1 MVRCL
6 AAWRHGVRTLL
17 VLALP
22 LAAASLAVP
31 ALKASAATTAVSTV
45 YKTGTDAATGSTTA
59 ASADAPGGAVT
70 GTAHPGDV
78 ISWVVSDQN
87 NTGHSAAVNIKDP
100 LGSAGDYVPGSLV
113 LPPNPDEAQ
122 PFTPQYSTDNGATW
136 QPGAPPAGASGV
148 GLTGT
153 FPTGT
158 RRVSVNF
165 PTPTSITL
173 ATPSGDGYSLAER
186 RLRRR

>member
-1 MVRCL
+1 M
-6 AAWRHGVRTLL
+6 
-17 VLALP
+17 
-22 LAAASLAVP
+22 
-31 ALKASAATTAVSTV
+31 
-45 YKTGTDAATGSTTA
+45 YKTGTDAATGSTA

-153 FPTGT
+153 FPPGT

-173 ATPSGDGYSLAER
+173 ATPSGDGYSLAGCG
-186 RLRRR
+186 LRRR